1 MRKIRTVSLAVM
13 LSFGAAQAQEGEIWV
28 KGSVNCALWASAREA
43 KTSGQLEHYVLGFIN
58 GVALSY
64 LREIW
69 IYPNKIEPEQVYYF
83 IDVYCANNPLQN
95 VVDGTYALFDDR
107 FGKGWNLQ

>member
-28 KGSVNCALWASAREA
+28 KGSVNCALWASARAEKNA
-43 KTSGQLEHYVLGFIN
+43 GQLEHYLLGFIN
-58 GVALSY
+58 GVAVSY
-64 LREIW
+64 LKEVW
-69 IYPNKIEPEQVYYF
+69 IYPNSIEPEQVYYWM
-83 IDVYCANNPLQN
+83 DVYCTNNPLQD
-95 VVDGTYALFDDR
+95 VVDGTYELFDDR